1 MLVHQKTL
9 FNGVTTCWAWFFQY
23 GLKELQSSDV
33 NNGGCAPPQPIIPPT
48 QKVRGFLRLWMRA
61 IGLTFVIPAG
71 LGVLSTF

>member
-33 NNGGCAPPQPIIPPT
+33 NNGGCAPVQPNTPPI
-48 QKVRGFLRLWMRA
+48 KLGRGLFYGRSQNTGIVDKGA
-61 IGLTFVIPAG
+61 
-71 LGVLSTF
+71 